1 MWPCYSISIGG
12 VFICFVNFFLI
23 LQSRLAL
30 IQARFVLLESE
41 PLCFICRINQIQE
54 DLHRLSRIN
63 RSLYLRVIAKV
74 SPAAWTECPQFYC
87 RFISQW
93 GHHPPSSAEVASGV
107 KRLKR
112 HYRERLGPNSFR
124 ERPLERFLVSFPGT
138 GQEYSRRHYDRNY
151 VQSDRAAEII
161 RDPDVAML
169 IV

>member
-1 MWPCYSISIGG
+1 
-12 VFICFVNFFLI
+12 
-23 LQSRLAL
+23 
-30 IQARFVLLESE
+30 
-41 PLCFICRINQIQE
+41 
-54 DLHRLSRIN
+54 
-63 RSLYLRVIAKV
+63 
-74 SPAAWTECPQFYC
+74 
-87 RFISQW
+87 
-93 GHHPPSSAEVASGV
+93 V

-169 IV
+169 IKEPANHMPRNAEKVLIFVSFLNHM